1 MDSMARTHK
10 LGKQAKVIL
19 AGSFFLSAVMI
30 INFSRPSPA
39 EQITEHPY
47 IAPDDIKSEN
57 CLTCHPDKKEGKAVH
72 TAVGM
77 GCENCH
83 QATSEKDKEKTSI
96 TLIAEGGGLCAMC
109 HKASRGPVQHG
120 PYKAGQCLVCHE
132 PHASNFP
139 KQTRAETNTL
149 CMSCHGSNRPDVKV
163 NADAKTVSLLGGR
176 TFDLASYEKAPKIG
190 AEHSDKSAAPTVSH
204 PVTGKDPRKPD
215 AELSCISCHDPHGS
229 QAGKL
234 LRNPT
239 ESRNQ
244 AENLCLSCHRDIA
257 SQIQKKVQHAA
268 VDMGCGTCHS
278 PHKGEPADSP
288 QGTFHLTSAQPDL
301 CLACHDAKDS
311 AIQKAHLGQPFATSR
326 CSECHNPHGSDRPK
340 LVNNFAH
347 QPFADKQCDAC
358 HSAPQGGKVEVN
370 EGGRRALCYM
380 CHEDIKTQIE
390 GAKVA
395 HGLFQKQD
403 SCTACHS
410 PHAAAYP
417 HQLRRATVA
426 LCETCHVERRTER
439 MTKKFLHPP
448 VFEVGCTV
456 CHDAHASNNPRRLRA
471 SINELCLA
479 CHGQASPSP
488 AQDGVI
494 TIFGNVRVPAS
505 FFRGIRRIGVAGDT
519 LRGHPL
525 AGHPISGPNSLTKE
539 GSVITCVTCHNPHA
553 SDFTKRRFQ
562 LKAGAKSICL
572 NCHA

>member
-1 MDSMARTHK
+1 MSTSVQNPTRVLIAVS
-10 LGKQAKVIL
+10 AIL
-19 AGSFFLSAVMI
+19 ESVLLLIAY
-30 INFSRPSPA
+30 R
-39 EQITEHPY
+39 QIDAQTLTEHPY
-47 IAPDDIKSEN
+47 VEASEIN
-57 CLTCHPDKKEGKAVH
+57 SDTCLKCHPDKKEGKFVHSAVNS
-72 TAVGM
+72 
-77 GCENCH
+77 GCEGCH
-83 QATSEKDKEKTSI
+83 QATSGNGKTSI
-96 TLIAEGGGLCAMC
+96 ALIATGRELCVTC
-109 HKASRGPVQHG
+109 HEAKADPVLHG
-120 PYKAGQCLVCHE
+120 PYKAGQCLVCHN

-139 KQTRAETNTL
+139 RQTRAAVNTL
-149 CMSCHGSNRPDVKV
+149 CVSCHAAGQPDVKI

-176 TFDLASYEKAPKIG
+176 TFDLESYQKAPKIG
-190 AEHSDKSAAPTVSH
+190 AEHSQSNRNSPLVSH

-229 QAGKL
+229 QAAKL
-234 LRNPT
+234 LRSAT

-244 AENLCLSCHRDIA
+244 AENLCLSCHTDIA

-268 VDMGCGTCHS
+268 VDMGCGTCHAVHAS
-278 PHKGEPADSP
+278 QPADKP
-288 QGTFHLTSAQPDL
+288 EGIFHLTQAQPDL
-301 CLACHDAKDS
+301 CLACHDAKD
-311 AIQKAHLGQPFATSR
+311 ATIQKAHLGQPFATSR

-340 LVNNFAH
+340 LVNNYAH
-347 QPFADKQCDAC
+347 QPFADKQCDTC
-358 HSAPQGGKVEVN
+358 HSTPQGGKVDVN

-417 HQLRRATVA
+417 HELRRATVP

-505 FFRGIRRIGVAGDT
+505 AFRGIRKIGVAGDT

-525 AGHPISGPNSLTKE
+525 AGHPISGPNSLAKE
-539 GSVITCVTCHNPHA
+539 GSGITCVTCHNPHA
-553 SDFTKRRFQ
+553 SDSTKRRFQ
-562 LKAGAKSICL
+562 LKVGAKSICL